1 MSTGLITV
9 SIVSHGHGSMLPY
22 ILDDLASCEQ
32 VEKIIVTRNIS
43 ESAGELTRSRQV
55 ITINNDHPKGFGAN
69 HNAAFRQAC
78 TPYFLVLNPDVR
90 FNGNPFPMLLSCL
103 QDNTVALC
111 APAVIGPSGALED
124 SARQFPSIFDLIRK
138 AIGRNEGRVH
148 YAIGDPPRESPWV
161 AGMFMLLRSSDY
173 AALGGFDEGYFLY
186 YEDVD
191 LCARLWKSGRKVILC
206 PSVHIV
212 HDARRDSHR
221 NLKYMFWHLSSILRY
236 LGKHAKYA
244 LNIRS
249 VF

>member
-1 MSTGLITV
+1 MQPITV
-9 SIVSHGHGSMLPY
+9 SIVSHGHGALLPGL
-22 ILDDLASCEQ
+22 LDDLASCPE
-32 VEKIIVTRNIS
+32 VECVILTKNIPERYDSSVRS
-43 ESAGELTRSRQV
+43 EWLHV
-55 ITINNDHPKGFGAN
+55 IDNRCPKGFGAN
-69 HNAAFRQAC
+69 HNEAFRQSES
-78 TPYFLVLNPDVR
+78 PYFVVLNPDVR
-90 FNGNPFPMLLSCL
+90 FFVNPFPLLLKYMESEE
-103 QDNTVALC
+103 NALC
-111 APAVIGPSGALED
+111 APIVVTPAGIIED
-124 SARQFPSIFDLIRK
+124 SARHFPTISGLVKK
-138 AIGRNEGRVH
+138 ALFRCDGRLQYH
-148 YAIGDPPRESPWV
+148 IGDPAILAPWV

-191 LCARLWKSGRKVILC
+191 LCARLWKSSRKVILC

-236 LGKHAKYA
+236 LRKHAKYA